1 MSVSNTFG
9 FTSAEGVGVWR
20 GGGMERVDVVRG
32 DVLWGVC
39 GGVCGGC
46 AERR

>member
-20 GGGMERVDVVRG
+20 GCSERGGVLRG
-32 DVLWGVC
+32 DGEGV
-39 GGVCGGC
+39 
-46 AERR
+46 